1 LVSGHHIGTHC
12 RSDAFCAG
20 TLKVEYEKL
29 HKTVLT
35 IVREDAVCRRL
46 MTVPRA
52 ANRQWKSQSHREVKG
67 GRSPVRAHAEKY
79 QSGEKDATSGIT
91 RAGDEMVRTAPADI
105 GGFVKRQTRQGGG
118 QRRCAASGRFL
129 YRRASSTV
137 DIK

>member
-91 RAGDEMVRTAPADI
+91 RAGDEMVRTAPAEHWRLRKAPNSTRRRPAAMRSI
-105 GGFVKRQTRQGGG
+105 GSFLVSAGVKHRG
-118 QRRCAASGRFL
+118 
-129 YRRASSTV
+129 Y
-137 DIK
+137 